1 MWFATSEPTIVVY
14 MEEAQC
20 PQQQQLSPT
29 NSSSYSPSAR
39 PRKQQRTASG
49 KSLRKAANTMRNVTC
64 APSQVLCRYANKKCS
79 NPRAVKRT
87 GGLHTFCAMH
97 RENAN
102 RNQRR
107 LDLRKRLQKQAQQS
121 SAQLDSTCAV
131 DSKMEF
137 IDLRLAPLQRQQ
149 QQSPDH
155 SNHSDSLYEPLATP
169 TPLRDEDVTTLITLF
184 ASADQLNQDPR
195 CLEDVPM
202 PREPATLSYDLYAHL
217 SELHDDD
224 YEPTP

>member
-1 MWFATSEPTIVVY
+1 MWFATSEPTLVVY
-14 MEEAQC
+14 MEENQY
-20 PQQQQLSPT
+20 PQQQQQLSSP
-29 NSSSYSPSAR
+29 SSFSPSAR
-39 PRKQQRTASG
+39 PLKQQRTASG
-49 KSLRKAANTMRNVTC
+49 KSPRKAASTMRNVTC
-64 APSQVLCRYANKKCS
+64 APSQILCRYANKKCS

-121 SAQLDSTCAV
+121 SAQLDSAA
-131 DSKMEF
+131 DSKQQQTMDF
-137 IDLRLAPLQRQQ
+137 IDLRLAHLQRQQ
-149 QQSPDH
+149 QPLQDH
-155 SNHSDSLYEPLATP
+155 HNNSDSLYEPLATP

-184 ASADQLNQDPR
+184 ASADQLDQDPR

-202 PREPATLSYDLYAHL
+202 PREPATLSYDLYMHL
-217 SELHDDD
+217 NDVYDD
-224 YEPTP
+224 YAPTL